1 MAGGTKKSRR
11 AEPSAAEVVRDFL
24 GRGVGNLLRYDPV
37 VRRRSD
43 TEGLHQMRVNVRHLR
58 SEMKV
63 VESILRRTEH
73 RALDRE
79 LKWLG
84 SELGALRDLDVLGA
98 LFKSGATTQTP
109 TPQLVTATLTA
120 QRAKE
125 AARVTTTLQSKRY
138 RRLMEH
144 LSDTV
149 VDPPLRPGASALAS
163 DVLGPGLRLVAR
175 DLVSAFDRL
184 GPSPNPDEL
193 HQVRIKVKRCRY
205 NCELAEDFIPSAQRA
220 AEALEKVQTVLGDLH
235 DHVVARQYLS
245 AVVRPGELFGGP
257 APDGATVATT
267 AWLDETIARLSSAWQ
282 SPVAAALDALA
293 VVLGDSHIS
302 SSEAPDVPVK

>member
-1 MAGGTKKSRR
+1 MARASKKSRR
-11 AEPSAAEVVRDFL
+11 SEPSAAEVVRDFL

-43 TEGLHQMRVNVRHLR
+43 PEGLHQMRVNVRHLR

-63 VESILRRTEH
+63 VDPILRRSDH
-73 RALDRE
+73 QSLDRD

-84 SELGALRDLDVLGA
+84 AEMGALRDLDVLGA
-98 LFKSGATTQTP
+98 LFASGASAKAP
-109 TPQLVTATLTA
+109 TPQIVVDTIAA

-125 AARVTTTLQSKRY
+125 AARLTTTLRSKRY
-138 RRLMEH
+138 RRLMER

-149 VDPPLRPGASALAS
+149 VDPPLRPGASAPAS
-163 DVLGPGLRLVAR
+163 NVLGPGLRVVAS
-175 DLVSAFDRL
+175 DLVNAIEQL
-184 GPSPNPDEL
+184 GPSPSPNEL

-205 NCELAEDFIPSAQRA
+205 NCELAEDFVPSAQRA
-220 AEALEKVQTVLGDLH
+220 AEVLEKVQTVLGDLH
-235 DHVVARQYLS
+235 DHVVARQYVS

-267 AWLDETIARLSSAWQ
+267 AWLDASIARLSAAWQ
-282 SPVAAALDALA
+282 SPVASALDALTA
-293 VVLGDSHIS
+293 VLGDSHIS